1 MFVSVRG
8 CIFIHIMIYVFID
21 MNMNLEA
28 QQSTIIFAHI
38 KSIIWFDK
46 VIDYMYN
53 VDVHHMI

>member
-1 MFVSVRG
+1 MGG

-28 QQSTIIFAHI
+28 QQSTIIFDHI